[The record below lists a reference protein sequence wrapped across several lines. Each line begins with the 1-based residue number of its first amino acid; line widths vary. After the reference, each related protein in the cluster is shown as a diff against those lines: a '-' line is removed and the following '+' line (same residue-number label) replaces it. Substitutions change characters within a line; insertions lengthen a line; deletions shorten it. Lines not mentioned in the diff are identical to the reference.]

1 MADKTNKIINYRDGV
16 KIRRDTEVAAIKA
29 KYDYEIVSSGT
40 IFKTEL
46 LMENVED
53 YQVGYILFIIDMI
66 NNGLIRFGGK
76 NQLA

>member
-1 MADKTNKIINYRDGV
+1 
-16 KIRRDTEVAAIKA
+16 
-29 KYDYEIVSSGT
+29 
-40 IFKTEL
+40 
-46 LMENVED
+46 MENVED